1 MGEIIIGIVSGMV
14 AALGMG
20 GGTILILLLGIF
32 TELKQHIIQ
41 GSNLIFFIPT
51 SIVAIIMNVKNKTI
65 NYKNAL
71 VIIISGIIGAVI
83 GCEISFNIEN
93 KKLKIVGCK
102 ISFKFDNT
110 KLKKLFGIFL
120 LVIAIF
126 EIYDFFRQYIK
137 SKKENN
143 N

>member
-93 KKLKIVGCK
+93 KKLKK
-102 ISFKFDNT
+102 I
-110 KLKKLFGIFL
+110 FGIFL
-120 LVIAIF
+120 LCIAIF
-126 EIYDFFRQYIK
+126 EIYGFFRQYIK

>member
-32 TELKQHIIQ
+32 TNLNQHIIQ

-71 VIIISGIIGAVI
+71 VIIISGILGA
-83 GCEISFNIEN
+83 
-93 KKLKIVGCK
+93 IVGCK
-102 ISFKFDNT
+102 VSFSIESQ
-110 KLKKLFGIFL
+110 KLKKYFGIFL
-120 LVIAIF
+120 IGIAIF
-126 EIYDFFRQYIK
+126 EIYDFFSQYIK

-143 N
+143 T